1 MAMLQW
7 RQGFDPLQ
15 ELERLQQE
23 INTLF
28 DTEQGEQN
36 TGLFDRTVSPA
47 IDVLET
53 DEDFKVVC
61 NLPGVEDKDIDVSV
75 ADNVLTIK
83 GEKKQH
89 NPDENAKV
97 YRREDWSGSFQRT
110 LSLPR
115 SVDAEKIDAELKDG
129 VLQLTMPKREEVKPR
144 QIDVKVS

>member
-53 DEDFKVVC
+53 DNDFKVVC

-115 SVDAEKIDAELKDG
+115 SVDAEKIDAELRDG

>member
-53 DEDFKVVC
+53 DNDFKVVC

>member
-53 DEDFKVVC
+53 DDDFKVVC